1 MILCSILFKFNQS
14 MKNSLLT
21 LSLFAIILTS
31 CSGTSSTEQVKPIEK
46 DSTAVSQKTDSI
58 PEKEVSITLNG
69 TYLNG
74 QNSKLQI
81 SDCSA
86 QSFNFSYK
94 LNGACEG
101 YEDGGNAVFTS
112 KNTAEQYSEDG
123 TVIVSFT
130 FASDGSIE
138 FSLDLGL
145 SDYVGMDCIKF
156 FDSNFVKK

>member
-1 MILCSILFKFNQS
+1 
-14 MKNSLLT
+14 MKNSFLS
-21 LSLFAIILTS
+21 LSLFTIILTS
-31 CSGTSSTEQVKPIEK
+31 CSGTSSSEQVKPIEK
-46 DSTAVSQKTDSI
+46 DTTAVSKKADSI
-58 PEKEVSITLNG
+58 PEKKEVSKEPEKEVSTTPNG

-74 QNSKLQI
+74 QKSKLRI
-81 SDCSA
+81 SNYSA
-86 QSFNFSYK
+86 QGFNFSYK
-94 LNGACEG
+94 LNGACDG
-101 YEDGGNAVFTS
+101 YEDGGHAVFTS

-138 FSLDLGL
+138 FSLDFGL